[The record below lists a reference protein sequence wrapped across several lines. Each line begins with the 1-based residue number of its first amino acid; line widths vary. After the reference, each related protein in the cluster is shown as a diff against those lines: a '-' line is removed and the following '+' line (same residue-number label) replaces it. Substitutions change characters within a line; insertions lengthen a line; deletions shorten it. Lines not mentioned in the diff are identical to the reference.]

1 MAGKSLIYKILET
14 HLVEGTLVAGEDIAI
29 SIDQTLTQDATGTM
43 AYLEFESLGLD
54 RVKTLSVSYV
64 DHNTLQ
70 DGFENA
76 DDHKYLQDVASKY
89 GIYYSKAGNGICH
102 QVHLERFAR
111 PGQTLVGA
119 DSHTPTA
126 GGLGMFA
133 VGVGG
138 MDVAASMAGK
148 PFHLT
153 CPKVTNIKLNGRLQP
168 WCAAKDIVLKV
179 LSILTTKG
187 NVGTAIEY
195 TGEGVSSLT
204 VPERATITN
213 MGAEMGITTSIFP
226 SDIKTKEFLRAQGR
240 EDVWVELQADK
251 DAQYDEVIEIDLNTL
266 VPMIACP
273 HSPDNVKTVAELKD
287 VAVDQVLVGSCT
299 NSSYRDLMMVAAML
313 KGRKIHPDVSFG
325 VAPGSK
331 QALAMITKNGALADI
346 LASGARLFESAC
358 GFCVGC
364 GQAPRTKSISLRTN
378 NRNYEGRSGT
388 KDALVHLVSVE
399 TAVASALTGTITDPR
414 EIGLE
419 VPTIELPE
427 VYEIDDSLIVAPSCD
442 VNQSILRGPNIGE
455 PPSNI
460 ALPEIISAKVT
471 IKVEDKITTDH
482 IMPAGPYLK
491 FRSNVPKYSQYV
503 FSPVKPDFAEQCK
516 ENVGHGY
523 YNVIVAR
530 ESYGQG
536 SSREHAALCP
546 MYLGVKAVIAKSIE
560 RIHMDN
566 LVNFGI
572 LPLLFENDADYES
585 IQEGDELFYHCDDA
599 SFAAGVF
606 TVENKTKSTIYT
618 LRTLLNERQLEIVRA
633 GGKLNFLR
641 NGGQ

>member
-1 MAGKSLIYKILET
+1 MAGKSLIYKILES
-14 HLVEGTLVAGEDIAI
+14 HLVEGRLVAGEDIAI
-29 SIDQTLTQDATGTM
+29 TIDQTLTQDALGTM

-54 RVKTLSVSYV
+54 RVKTVSVSYV

-195 TGEGVSSLT
+195 TGEGVVSLT

-226 SDIKTKEFLRAQGR
+226 SDAKTKEFLRAQGR
-240 EDVWVELQADK
+240 EDVWVELQADE

-273 HSPDNVKTVAELKD
+273 HSPDNVKTAAELKD

-299 NSSYRDLMMVAAML
+299 NSSYRDLMIVAAML

-346 LASGARLFESAC
+346 IASGARLFESAC

-414 EIGLE
+414 EIGIE
-419 VPTIELPE
+419 APTIELPE
-427 VYEIDDSLIVAPSCD
+427 VYEIDDSLIIAPSCD

-455 PPSNI
+455 PPSNS
-460 ALPEIISAKVT
+460 ALPETISAKVA

-503 FSPVKPDFAEQCK
+503 FSPIKPDFAEECK
-516 ENVGHGY
+516 ENVEHGY

-606 TVENKTKSTIYT
+606 TVENKTKSTMYT
-618 LRTLLNERQLEIVRA
+618 LRTTLNERQLEIVRA

>member
-111 PGQTLVGA
+111 PAQTLVGA

-195 TGEGVSSLT
+195 TGEGVVSLT

-226 SDIKTKEFLRAQGR
+226 SDTKTKEFLRAQGR
-240 EDVWVELQADK
+240 EDVWVELQADE
-251 DAQYDEVIEIDLNTL
+251 DAQYDEVIEIDLNAL

-273 HSPDNVKTVAELKD
+273 HSPDNVKTVVELKD

-331 QALAMITKNGALADI
+331 QVLAMITKNGALADI
-346 LASGARLFESAC
+346 IASGARLFESAC

-399 TAVASALTGTITDPR
+399 TAVASALTGTITDPH

-427 VYEIDDSLIVAPSCD
+427 VYEIDDSLIVAPKCD

-460 ALPEIISAKVT
+460 ALPETISAKVT

-516 ENVGHGY
+516 ENVEHGY

-606 TVENKTKSTIYT
+606 TVENKTKSTTYT
-618 LRTLLNERQLEIVRA
+618 LRTPLNERQLEIVRA

>member
-54 RVKTLSVSYV
+54 TVKTLSVSYV

-153 CPKVTNIKLNGRLQP
+153 CPKVTNIKLNGRLRP

-195 TGEGVSSLT
+195 TGEGVASLT

-251 DAQYDEVIEIDLNTL
+251 DAQYDEVIEIDLNAL

-287 VAVDQVLVGSCT
+287 VAVDQVLVGSCS
-299 NSSYRDLMMVAAML
+299 NSSYRDLMIVAAML

-346 LASGARLFESAC
+346 IASGARLFESAC

-414 EIGLE
+414 EIGIE

-427 VYEIDDSLIVAPSCD
+427 VYEIDDSLIVAPKCD

-455 PPSNI
+455 PPSNS
-460 ALPEIISAKVT
+460 ALPETISAKVA

-503 FSPVKPDFAEQCK
+503 FSPVKADFAEQCK
-516 ENVGHGY
+516 ENVEHGY

-618 LRTLLNERQLEIVRA
+618 LRTPLNERQLEIVRA

>member
-148 PFHLT
+148 AFHLT

-195 TGEGVSSLT
+195 TGEGVASLT

-226 SDIKTKEFLRAQGR
+226 SDTKTKEFLRAQGR
-240 EDVWVELQADK
+240 EDVWVELQADE
-251 DAQYDEVIEIDLNTL
+251 DVQYDEVIEIDLNAL

-287 VAVDQVLVGSCT
+287 VVVDQVLVGSCT

-399 TAVASALTGTITDPR
+399 TAVASALMGTITDPR
-414 EIGLE
+414 EIGIE

-427 VYEIDDSLIVAPSCD
+427 VYEIDDSLIVAPKCD

-503 FSPVKPDFAEQCK
+503 FSPVKPDFAEECK
-516 ENVGHGY
+516 ENVEHGY

-572 LPLLFENDADYES
+572 LPLLFENEADYES

-606 TVENKTKSTIYT
+606 TVENKTKSTTYT
-618 LRTLLNERQLEIVRA
+618 LRTPLNERQLEIVRA

>member
-1 MAGKSLIYKILET
+1 
-14 HLVEGTLVAGEDIAI
+14 
-29 SIDQTLTQDATGTM
+29 
-43 AYLEFESLGLD
+43 
-54 RVKTLSVSYV
+54 
-64 DHNTLQ
+64 
-70 DGFENA
+70 
-76 DDHKYLQDVASKY
+76 
-89 GIYYSKAGNGICH
+89 
-102 QVHLERFAR
+102 
-111 PGQTLVGA
+111 
-119 DSHTPTA
+119 
-126 GGLGMFA
+126 MFA

-153 CPKVTNIKLNGRLQP
+153 CPKVTNVKLNGRLRP

-195 TGEGVSSLT
+195 TGEGVVSLT

-226 SDIKTKEFLRAQGR
+226 SDTKTKEFLRAQGR
-240 EDVWVELQADK
+240 EDVWVELQADE
-251 DAQYDEVIEIDLNTL
+251 DAQYDEVIEIDLNAL

-287 VAVDQVLVGSCT
+287 VVVDQVLVGSCT
-299 NSSYRDLMMVAAML
+299 NSSYRDLMMVASML

-346 LASGARLFESAC
+346 IASGARLFESAC

-427 VYEIDDSLIVAPSCD
+427 VYEIDDSLIVAPKCD

-460 ALPEIISAKVT
+460 ALPETISAKVT

-503 FSPVKPDFAEQCK
+503 FSPVKPDFAEECK
-516 ENVGHGY
+516 ENVEYGY

-585 IQEGDELFYHCDDA
+585 IQEGDELFYRCDDA

-606 TVENKTKSTIYT
+606 TVENKTKSTTYT
-618 LRTLLNERQLEIVRA
+618 LRTPLNERQLEIVRA

>member
-195 TGEGVSSLT
+195 TGEGVVSLT

-226 SDIKTKEFLRAQGR
+226 SDAKTKEFLRAQGR
-240 EDVWVELQADK
+240 EDVWVELQADE

-299 NSSYRDLMMVAAML
+299 NSSYRDLMIVAAML

-346 LASGARLFESAC
+346 IASGARLFESAC

-414 EIGLE
+414 EIGIE

-455 PPSNI
+455 PPSNS
-460 ALPEIISAKVT
+460 ALPEIISAKVA

-503 FSPVKPDFAEQCK
+503 FSPVKPDFAEECK
-516 ENVGHGY
+516 ENIEHGY

-606 TVENKTKSTIYT
+606 TVENKTKSTTYT
-618 LRTLLNERQLEIVRA
+618 LRTPLNERQLEIVRA

>member
-54 RVKTLSVSYV
+54 TVKTLSVSYV

-153 CPKVTNIKLNGRLQP
+153 CPKVTNIKLNGHLQP

-195 TGEGVSSLT
+195 TGEGVASLT

-240 EDVWVELQADK
+240 EDVWVELQADE
-251 DAQYDEVIEIDLNTL
+251 DAQYDEVIEIDLNAL

-273 HSPDNVKTVAELKD
+273 HSPDNVRTVAELKD
-287 VAVDQVLVGSCT
+287 VVVDQVLVGSCT
-299 NSSYRDLMMVAAML
+299 NSSYRDLMMVASML

-414 EIGLE
+414 EIGIE

-427 VYEIDDSLIVAPSCD
+427 VYEIDDSLIVAPKCD

-460 ALPEIISAKVT
+460 ALPETISAKVT

-503 FSPVKPDFAEQCK
+503 FSPVKPDFAEECK
-516 ENVGHGY
+516 ENVEHGY

-572 LPLLFENDADYES
+572 LPLLFENEADYES

-606 TVENKTKSTIYT
+606 TVENKTKSTTYT
-618 LRTLLNERQLEIVRA
+618 LRTPLNERQLEIVRA

>member
-1 MAGKSLIYKILET
+1 MAGKSLIYKILES
-14 HLVEGTLVAGEDIAI
+14 HLVEGRLVAGEDIAVA
-29 SIDQTLTQDATGTM
+29 IDQTLTQDATGTM

-54 RVKTLSVSYV
+54 TVKTLSVSYV

-195 TGEGVSSLT
+195 TGEGVVSLT

-226 SDIKTKEFLRAQGR
+226 SDAKTKEFLRAQGR
-240 EDVWVELQADK
+240 EDVWVELQADE

-299 NSSYRDLMMVAAML
+299 NSSYRDLMIVAAML

-346 LASGARLFESAC
+346 IASGARLFESAC

-414 EIGLE
+414 EIGIE

-427 VYEIDDSLIVAPSCD
+427 VYEIDDSLIVAPKCD
-442 VNQSILRGPNIGE
+442 VNQSILR
-455 PPSNI
+455 
-460 ALPEIISAKVT
+460 
-471 IKVEDKITTDH
+471 
-482 IMPAGPYLK
+482 GPYLK

-503 FSPVKPDFAEQCK
+503 FSPVKADFAEQCK
-516 ENVGHGY
+516 ENVEHGY

-618 LRTLLNERQLEIVRA
+618 LRTPLNERQLEIVRA

>member
-1 MAGKSLIYKILET
+1 MPKKT
-14 HLVEGTLVAGEDIAI
+14 R
-29 SIDQTLTQDATGTM
+29 
-43 AYLEFESLGLD
+43 
-54 RVKTLSVSYV
+54 RV
-64 DHNTLQ
+64 N
-70 DGFENA
+70 
-76 DDHKYLQDVASKY
+76 
-89 GIYYSKAGNGICH
+89 
-102 QVHLERFAR
+102 
-111 PGQTLVGA
+111 
-119 DSHTPTA
+119 TPT
-126 GGLGMFA
+126 F
-133 VGVGG
+133 
-138 MDVAASMAGK
+138 D
-148 PFHLT
+148 
-153 CPKVTNIKLNGRLQP
+153 
-168 WCAAKDIVLKV
+168 
-179 LSILTTKG
+179 
-187 NVGTAIEY
+187 
-195 TGEGVSSLT
+195 
-204 VPERATITN
+204 
-213 MGAEMGITTSIFP
+213 
-226 SDIKTKEFLRAQGR
+226 R
-240 EDVWVELQADK
+240 E
-251 DAQYDEVIEIDLNTL
+251 
-266 VPMIACP
+266 P
-273 HSPDNVKTVAELKD
+273 
-287 VAVDQVLVGSCT
+287 
-299 NSSYRDLMMVAAML
+299 
-313 KGRKIHPDVSFG
+313 
-325 VAPGSK
+325 
-331 QALAMITKNGALADI
+331 
-346 LASGARLFESAC
+346 
-358 GFCVGC
+358 
-364 GQAPRTKSISLRTN
+364 ISLRTN

-419 VPTIELPE
+419 VPIIELPE

-460 ALPEIISAKVT
+460 ALPETISAKVT

-516 ENVGHGY
+516 ENVEHGY

-606 TVENKTKSTIYT
+606 IVENKTKSTVYT
-618 LRTLLNERQLEIVRA
+618 LRTPLNERQLEIVRA

>member
-153 CPKVTNIKLNGRLQP
+153 CPKVTNVKLNGRLQP

-195 TGEGVSSLT
+195 TGEGVASLT

-226 SDIKTKEFLRAQGR
+226 SDAKTKEFLRAQGR
-240 EDVWVELQADK
+240 EDVWVELQTDE

-287 VAVDQVLVGSCT
+287 VVVDQVLVGSCT
-299 NSSYRDLMMVAAML
+299 NSSYRDLMMVASML

-346 LASGARLFESAC
+346 IASGARLFESAC

-427 VYEIDDSLIVAPSCD
+427 VYEIDDSLIVAPKCD

-460 ALPEIISAKVT
+460 ALPETISAKVT

-516 ENVGHGY
+516 ENVEHGY

-572 LPLLFENDADYES
+572 LPLLFENEADYES

-606 TVENKTKSTIYT
+606 TVENKTKSTTYT
-618 LRTLLNERQLEIVRA
+618 LRTPLNERQLEIVRA

>member
-195 TGEGVSSLT
+195 TGEGVASLT

-226 SDIKTKEFLRAQGR
+226 SDAKTKEFLRAQGR
-240 EDVWVELQADK
+240 EDVWVELQTDE

-287 VAVDQVLVGSCT
+287 VVVDQVLVGSCT
-299 NSSYRDLMMVAAML
+299 NSSYRDLMMVASML

-346 LASGARLFESAC
+346 IASGARLFESAC

-427 VYEIDDSLIVAPSCD
+427 VYEIDDSLIVAPKCD

-460 ALPEIISAKVT
+460 ALPETISAKVT

-516 ENVGHGY
+516 ENVEHGY

-572 LPLLFENDADYES
+572 LPLLFENEADYES

-606 TVENKTKSTIYT
+606 TVENKTKSTTYT
-618 LRTLLNERQLEIVRA
+618 LRTPLNERQLEIVRA

>member
-111 PGQTLVGA
+111 PAQTLVGA

-195 TGEGVSSLT
+195 TGEGVVSLT

-226 SDIKTKEFLRAQGR
+226 SDTKTKEFLRAQGR
-240 EDVWVELQADK
+240 EDVWVELQADE
-251 DAQYDEVIEIDLNTL
+251 DAQYDEVIEIDLNAL

-273 HSPDNVKTVAELKD
+273 HSPDNVKTVVELKD

-331 QALAMITKNGALADI
+331 QVLAMITKNGALADI
-346 LASGARLFESAC
+346 IASGARLFESAC

-399 TAVASALTGTITDPR
+399 TAVASALTGTITDPH

-427 VYEIDDSLIVAPSCD
+427 VYEIDDSLIVAPKCD

-460 ALPEIISAKVT
+460 ALPETISAKVT

-516 ENVGHGY
+516 ENVEHGY

-572 LPLLFENDADYES
+572 LPLLFENEADYES

-606 TVENKTKSTIYT
+606 TVENKTKSTTYT
-618 LRTLLNERQLEIVRA
+618 LRTPLNERQLEIVRA

>member
-195 TGEGVSSLT
+195 TGEGVASLT

-226 SDIKTKEFLRAQGR
+226 SDAKTKEFLRAQGR
-240 EDVWVELQADK
+240 EDVWVELQTDE

-287 VAVDQVLVGSCT
+287 VVVDQVLVGSCT
-299 NSSYRDLMMVAAML
+299 NSSYRDLMMVASML

-346 LASGARLFESAC
+346 IASGARLFESAC

-427 VYEIDDSLIVAPSCD
+427 VYEIDDSLIVAPKCD

-460 ALPEIISAKVT
+460 ALPETISAKVT

-516 ENVGHGY
+516 ENVEHGY

-572 LPLLFENDADYES
+572 LPLLFENEADYES

-606 TVENKTKSTIYT
+606 TVENKIKSTMYR
-618 LRTLLNERQLEIVRA
+618 LRTPLNERQLEIVRA

>member
-1 MAGKSLIYKILET
+1 MVGKSLIYKILET

-427 VYEIDDSLIVAPSCD
+427 VYEIDDSLIVAPKCD

-460 ALPEIISAKVT
+460 ALPETISAKVT

-516 ENVGHGY
+516 ENVEHGY

-572 LPLLFENDADYES
+572 LPLLFESDADYES

-606 TVENKTKSTIYT
+606 TVENKTKSTTYT
-618 LRTLLNERQLEIVRA
+618 LRTPLNERQLEIVRA